1 MRIKAGIKMKGE
13 DACLVAGALMPDNVN
28 NIKTELKEK
37 DGSAIVHLEAPRIGT
52 LIATM
57 DDYLMNARV
66 AQDMVR
72 IVIVSGRRD

>member
-1 MRIKAGIKMKGE
+1 MKGE

-37 DGSAIVHLEAPRIGT
+37 DGSASAIVHLEAPRIGT

-72 IVIVSGRRD
+72 IVIVSGS

>member
-1 MRIKAGIKMKGE
+1 MRGKNAY
-13 DACLVAGALMPDNVN
+13 LVAGALMPDNMN
-28 NIKTELKEK
+28 MNSIKTELKEK

-66 AQDMVR
+66 AQDIVR
-72 IVIVSGRRD
+72 IVIVSGS

>member
-1 MRIKAGIKMKGE
+1 MKGE

-66 AQDMVR
+66 AHDMVR
-72 IVIVSGRRD
+72 IVILGGS

>member
-1 MRIKAGIKMKGE
+1 MRGE
-13 DACLVAGALMPDNVN
+13 DASLVAGALMPDNVN

-57 DDYLMNARV
+57 DDYLINERL
-66 AQDMVR
+66 AQDIVR
-72 IVIVSGRRD
+72 KVIVILIIIISVLK